1 MKDYVLIATA
11 YNKEARIYVATS
23 KHLVSKAAQL
33 HKTWPT
39 ASAALGRFITASAMM
54 SLMYKD
60 KERITLKINGDGP
73 LNYLLCEAY
82 QGAVRADIGNPGV
95 YLKYT
100 KGPNKGKLNVGM
112 AVGKGILTV
121 TRYNELNNSFT
132 SSSPLTSGEIA
143 DDFTYYFATSEQT
156 PSSCG
161 LGVLVDT
168 DSSIKVSGG
177 FIIQLLPNASEDT
190 IVQIENVLK
199 NLSSVTNM
207 LDNGKTP
214 EDILQIL
221 ANNTATILDKKE
233 ICYHCPC
240 AKENFRKSLQTLNK
254 ETLEEMLNEDKKIEV
269 TCHFC
274 NSKYTYNEKEIKAM
288 INKK

>member
-1 MKDYVLIATA
+1 MNDYVIKALA
-11 YNKEARIYVATS
+11 YNKEVRIYVATS
-23 KHLVSKAAQL
+23 KHLVAKAALL

-60 KERITLKINGDGP
+60 EERITLKINGDGP
-73 LNYLLCEAY
+73 INYLLCEAY

-112 AVGKGILTV
+112 AVGSGTLTI
-121 TRYNELNNSFT
+121 TRYTKQNSSFA
-132 SSSPLTSGEIA
+132 SSSPLTTGEIA

-156 PSSCG
+156 PTSCG
-161 LGVLVDT
+161 LGVLVNPDNT
-168 DSSIKVSGG
+168 IKVSGG
-177 FIIQLLPNASEDT
+177 FIIQLLPNAKEET
-190 IVQIENVLK
+190 IIQIEGVLK
-199 NLSSVTNM
+199 DIKSVTTM

-221 ANNTATILDKKE
+221 ASNTGVIIDKKE
-233 ICYHCPC
+233 ICYDCPC
-240 AKENFRKSLQTLNK
+240 SKDNFKKSLETLNK
-254 ETLEEMLNEDKKIEV
+254 ETLDTMLKEDKKIEV

-274 NSKYTYNEKEIKAM
+274 NSKYLFDEEEIKVM
-288 INKK
+288 IDKK